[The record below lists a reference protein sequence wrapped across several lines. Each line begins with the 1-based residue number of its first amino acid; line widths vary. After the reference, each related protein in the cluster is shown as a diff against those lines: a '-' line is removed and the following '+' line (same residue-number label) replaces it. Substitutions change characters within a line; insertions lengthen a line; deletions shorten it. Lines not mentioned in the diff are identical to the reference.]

1 MTTENL
7 ENSSE
12 MGLRIR
18 MARSLLPLNRT
29 EFCEKHG
36 LNRYTIQAWELGR
49 NKIGLTMLRRFCEA
63 MGKEGVFCTPEWL
76 LHGKGDG
83 PSKIGSRGMEIKAE
97 KSWVKRPKEHANE
110 TQEIEN
116 EAEFF
121 KETQSKAGHSV
132 VVLQL
137 PDSTMEPL
145 YVRGDYVGGRA
156 VPEELVGQLLGQVCL
171 IEVGE
176 GKFVLRRLLTV
187 GSRYLLVPEDYT
199 EQTAILEKLRNVFEI
214 LWHRKTGKLSV

>member
-1 MTTENL
+1 MMTENL

-49 NKIGLTMLRRFCEA
+49 NKIGLTSLRRFCEA

-83 PSKIGSRGMEIKAE
+83 PSKIGSRGVEIKAE
-97 KSWVKRPKEHANE
+97 KSWVKPYQENTDE
-110 TQEIEN
+110 ILEIEN
-116 EAEFF
+116 EVEFF
-121 KETQSKAGHSV
+121 RENQITAGHSV
-132 VVLQL
+132 VVLKL
-137 PDSTMEPL
+137 PDNAMEPF
-145 YVRGDYVGGRA
+145 YARGDYVGGRA
-156 VPEELVGQLLGQVCL
+156 VPQALINQLIGQACV

-176 GKFVLRRLLTV
+176 GNFVLRRLLTA
-187 GSRYLLVPEDYT
+187 GTNYLLVPSDYT
-199 EQTAILEKLRNVFEI
+199 EQTAILEKLGNVFEI
-214 LWHRKTGKLSV
+214 IWHRKTGKLSV

>member
-49 NKIGLTMLRRFCEA
+49 NKIGLTMLRRFCDA

-97 KSWVKRPKEHANE
+97 KSWVKQPKKNANE
-110 TQEIEN
+110 TQEIES

-121 KETQSKAGHSV
+121 KETQTKAGHSV
-132 VVLQL
+132 VLLKL
-137 PDSTMEPL
+137 PDSAMEPL
-145 YVRGDYVGGRA
+145 YARGDYVGARK
-156 VPEELVGQLLGQVCL
+156 VPKELRNQLIGQVCV

-176 GKFVLRRLLTV
+176 GNFVLRRLLTA
-187 GSRYLLVPEDYT
+187 GSSYLLTPADYT
-199 EQTAILEKLRNVFEI
+199 EQTAILEKLGNVFEI
-214 LWHRKTGKLSV
+214 LWHRKIGNLSV

>member
-49 NKIGLTMLRRFCEA
+49 NKIGVTMLRRFCEA
-63 MGKEGVFCTPEWL
+63 MGKEGVFCTSEWL
-76 LHGKGDG
+76 LHGKGNP
-83 PSKIGSRGMEIKAE
+83 PSKIGSRGMQIKAE
-97 KSWVKRPKEHANE
+97 KSWVKQPKENANE
-110 TQEIEN
+110 TQEIET
-116 EAEFF
+116 EVEFF
-121 KETQSKAGHSV
+121 KETQSKSGHHA

-137 PDSTMEPL
+137 PDNTMEPL
-145 YVRGDYVGGRA
+145 YARGDYVGGRA
-156 VPEELVGQLLGQVCL
+156 VPQKRVNQLIGHVCVV
-171 IEVGE
+171 EVGE
-176 GKFVLRRLLTV
+176 GNFVLRRLLTA
-187 GSRYLLVPEDYT
+187 GTYYLLVPADYT
-199 EQTAILEKLRNVFEI
+199 EQTAIIEKLGNVFEI
-214 LWHRKTGKLSV
+214 LWHRKTRQWNV